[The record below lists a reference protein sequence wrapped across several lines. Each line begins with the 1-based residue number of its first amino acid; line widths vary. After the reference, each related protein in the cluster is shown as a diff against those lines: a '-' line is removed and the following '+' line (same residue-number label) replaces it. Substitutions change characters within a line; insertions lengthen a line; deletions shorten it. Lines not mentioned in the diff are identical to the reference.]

1 MVEHTMDVSSWLRK
15 QLEETSPDLLRVMV
29 KEFAEALMSADADAV
44 CGAGY
49 GERTPERVNRRNG
62 YRERDW
68 DTRVGSIELAVP
80 KLREGSYFPD
90 WLLQPRRRAEQA
102 FVSVIADA
110 YLAGVSTRRVE
121 KLVQQLGVERMSKSQ
136 VSRLA
141 KSLDA
146 IVEDFRTR
154 PLDGAPYAYVT
165 LGCAGGQVPRGRPH
179 GQRLR
184 RARGRRQPGR
194 LPRVA
199 RPRRRHRRG
208 RRRLARL
215 RARPGRA
222 RPRGVKLVSSDAHP
236 GLVDAIAATLPG
248 AAWQRCRTH
257 FMRNLL
263 TRVPKSAQSFVAT
276 MVRTIFAQP
285 DAATVHE
292 QHGRIVAQL
301 EQRFPEAAALLDEAG
316 PDLLAFTGFPKEHW
330 RQLWSNNSLER
341 LNKEIR
347 RRTDVVGIFPDRASI
362 VRLVGA
368 VLAEQNDEWA
378 VARRYMSADSI
389 AKALTDPVDE
399 PEEVIAIAAAA

>member
-1 MVEHTMDVSSWLRK
+1 MVEHTMDMSDWLRK
-15 QLEETSPDLLRVMV
+15 QLEQAHPDLLRAMV
-29 KEFAEALMSADADAV
+29 KEFAEALMGADADAV

-49 GERTPERVNRRNG
+49 GQRSPERVNRRNG

-68 DTRVGSIELAVP
+68 DTRVGSIELALP
-80 KLREGSYFPD
+80 RLREGSYFPD

-141 KSLDA
+141 KSLDG

-165 LGCAGGQVPRGRPH
+165 LDALVVKCREGGRTVNVCVVHAVGVNRDGFRESLGLDVVTAEDGAAWLAFMRG
-179 GQRLR
+179 LV
-184 RARGRRQPGR
+184 ARG
-194 LPRVA
+194 
-199 RPRRRHRRG
+199 
-208 RRRLARL
+208 LA
-215 RARPGRA
+215 
-222 RPRGVKLVSSDAHP
+222 GVKLVSSDAHP
-236 GLVDAIAATLPG
+236 GLVDAIASTLPG

-285 DAATVHE
+285 DAATVRE
-292 QHGRIVAQL
+292 QHARIVAQL
-301 EQRFPEAAALLDEAG
+301 EQRFPEAAALLEEAAT
-316 PDLLAFTGFPKEHW
+316 DLLAFTDFPKEHW

-347 RRTDVVGIFPDRASI
+347 RRTDVVGIFPDRGSV

-378 VARRYMSADSI
+378 VARRYMSAESI
-389 AKALTDPVDE
+389 AKALTDPAHE

>member
-1 MVEHTMDVSSWLRK
+1 VVEHTMDVSSWLRK

-29 KEFAEALMSADADAV
+29 KDFAEALMSADADAV
-44 CGAGY
+44 CGAGW
-49 GERTPERVNRRNG
+49 GERSAERVNRRNG
-62 YRERDW
+62 YREREW

-141 KSLDA
+141 KSLDQ

-154 PLDGAPYAYVT
+154 PLEGAPYAYVT
-165 LGCAGGQVPRGRPH
+165 LDALVVKCREGGRTVNVCVVHAVGVNKDGFRESLGLDVVTAEDGAAWLAYVRG
-179 GQRLR
+179 LV
-184 RARGRRQPGR
+184 ARGLG
-194 LPRVA
+194 
-199 RPRRRHRRG
+199 
-208 RRRLARL
+208 
-215 RARPGRA
+215 
-222 RPRGVKLVSSDAHP
+222 GVKLVSSDAHP

-263 TRVPKSAQSFVAT
+263 TRVPKSAQGFVAT

-285 DAATVHE
+285 DAQTVHE
-292 QHGRIVAQL
+292 QHARIVDQL
-301 EQRFPEAAALLDEAG
+301 ASRFPEAAALLDEAG

-347 RRTDVVGIFPDRASI
+347 RRTDVVGIFPDRPSI

-378 VARRYMSADSI
+378 VARRYMSAESI
-389 AKALTDPVDE
+389 AKALTDPVDD
-399 PEEVIAIAAAA
+399 PEEVIAIAQAA

>member
-1 MVEHTMDVSSWLRK
+1 VVEHTMDVTDWLRK
-15 QLEETSPDLLRVMV
+15 QLEDAHPDLLRAMV
-29 KEFAEALMSADADAV
+29 KDFAEALMSADADAV

-80 KLREGSYFPD
+80 RLREGSYFPD

-165 LGCAGGQVPRGRPH
+165 LDALVVKCREGGRTVNVCVVHAVGVNRDGFRESLGLDVVTSEDGAAWLAFVRG
-179 GQRLR
+179 LV
-184 RARGRRQPGR
+184 ARG
-194 LPRVA
+194 
-199 RPRRRHRRG
+199 
-208 RRRLARL
+208 LA
-215 RARPGRA
+215 
-222 RPRGVKLVSSDAHP
+222 GVKLVSSDAHP
-236 GLVDAIAATLPG
+236 GLVEAVSATLPG
-248 AAWQRCRTH
+248 PAWQRCRTH

-292 QHGRIVAQL
+292 QHARIVAQL
-301 EQRFPEAAALLDEAG
+301 ETRFPEAAALLDEAG
-316 PDLLAFTGFPKEHW
+316 PDLLAFTGFAKEHW

-368 VLAEQNDEWA
+368 VLAEQNDEWQ
-378 VARRYMSADSI
+378 VARRYMSAESI
-389 AKALTDPVDE
+389 AKALADPVDE
-399 PEEVIAIAAAA
+399 PEEVMAIATAA